1 MRAIR
6 PTLSGLLLAVML
18 LVSEGIAVSLH
29 WCCGAVE
36 SLAVFAAAQPSCCDE
51 GSSTSSCTLDQRD
64 ECCQTATAY
73 LLLPNSSLRAGE
85 RPAVHNLSSAVLL
98 PAELPVPHHRPVQ
111 ATFAPPPT
119 TPWPES
125 NPCPPPP
132 PVATLHQSSP
142 VRCSWLTNAP
152 WGTQYRRYLLS
163 LECLFNIC
171 SGQFQ

>member
-73 LLLPNSSLRAGE
+73 LLLPISSLRAGE
-85 RPAVHNLSSAVLL
+85 CPAVLNLSPAVLL
-98 PAELPVPHHRPVQ
+98 PAVPPLSMAVTLLLDQTSLLAEGIQFH
-111 ATFAPPPT
+111 
-119 TPWPES
+119 
-125 NPCPPPP
+125 
-132 PVATLHQSSP
+132 ATLP
-142 VRCSWLTNAP
+142 
-152 WGTQYRRYLLS
+152 LLQRFR
-163 LECLFNIC
+163 L
-171 SGQFQ
+171 